1 MSDLPAVRLFGPGLS
16 DAEEFALERDRED
29 PLADFRSRFELPAA
43 GDGKP
48 RVYLVGNSLG
58 PLPRASRDAVAAVLE
73 GWGREGVDGWFTQPD
88 PWYEIDDRFLVSLGR
103 LVGAKRHEVA
113 VMNGLTVNL
122 HLLLATFYR
131 PSGARSKILIDAP
144 CFPSDRFVVETQL
157 RWHGLDPSEHLIEVG
172 PEPGSSFV
180 EEEAF
185 EQVLAE
191 RGEEIALF
199 LLGGVNFLTGQ
210 RFDLERLS
218 AATRAAGARFG
229 VDLAHGFANVPLRL
243 HDWDVDFAAW
253 CHYKYGNGGPGAPA
267 GLFVH
272 ERHLTG
278 EPLPRLGGWWGNDP
292 DTRFRMQLEP
302 DFVPR
307 GDAAGWQ
314 LSCPSALA
322 MAPLGPAF
330 EMLVEAGTDSLREK
344 SIRLTA
350 LLEWL
355 LHRWLPATD
364 SEDGWQLLTPSEPGR
379 RGAQLSLQIRRDA
392 RGVRDRMQQAG
403 VVADFREPDVV
414 RLAPAPLFNSY
425 HDVWRAARS
434 IREAMDMSHGIPGA
448 TIPGSRSALDDG

>member
-1 MSDLPAVRLFGPGLS
+1 M
-16 DAEEFALERDRED
+16 
-29 PLADFRSRFELPAA
+29 
-43 GDGKP
+43 
-48 RVYLVGNSLG
+48 
-58 PLPRASRDAVAAVLE
+58 PRAAPDLVNEVLDD
-73 GWGREGVDGWFTQPD
+73 WGRFAVEGHFRAPN
-88 PWYEIDDRFLVSLGR
+88 PWYRYQELFRGSLSR
-103 LVGAKRHEVA
+103 LAGASEEEVTL
-113 VMNGLTVNL
+113 MNGLTVNL
-122 HLLLATFYR
+122 HLLLATFFR
-131 PSGARSKILIDAP
+131 PTGGRTKILIDAP

-157 RWHGLDPSEHLIEVG
+157 RWHGLDPAEHLIEVG
-172 PEPGSSFV
+172 PDTGSNFV
-180 EEEAF
+180 AEERF
-185 EQVLAE
+185 ERVLAE
-191 RGEEIALF
+191 RGDEIALF

-218 AATRAAGARFG
+218 ATTRAAGARFG

-314 LSCPSALA
+314 LSCPSPLA
-322 MAPLGPAF
+322 MAPLAPAF
-330 EMLVEAGTDSLREK
+330 ELLVEAGVDRLREK
-344 SIRLTA
+344 SVRLTA

-355 LHRWLPATD
+355 LNRWLPD
-364 SEDGWQLLTPSEPGR
+364 PSSGNGWNLLTPAEPER
-379 RGAQLSLQIRRDA
+379 RGAQLSLRIRRGA
-392 RGVRDRMQQAG
+392 GAVRDRMQRAG

-414 RLAPAPLFNSY
+414 RMAPAPIFNSY

-434 IREAMDMSHGIPGA
+434 VRDAMEMSGGVPGA
-448 TIPGSRSALDDG
+448 TGPGSRRDSNDG

>member
-1 MSDLPAVRLFGPGLS
+1 LSDPPAVRLFGPGLN
-16 DAEEFALERDRED
+16 DTEQFALERDRED
-29 PLADFRSRFELPAA
+29 PLADFRDRFELPASA
-43 GDGKP
+43 DGNP
-48 RVYLVGNSLG
+48 LVYLVGNSLG
-58 PLPRASRDAVAAVLE
+58 PLPRASREAVATVLD
-73 GWGREGVDGWFTQPD
+73 GWSREGVDGWFTPPD
-88 PWYEIDDRFLVSLGR
+88 PWYELDDRFLEPLAE
-103 LVGAKRHEVA
+103 LVGAKPHEVA
-113 VMNGLTVNL
+113 VSNGLTVNL
-122 HLLLATFYR
+122 HLLLATFFR
-131 PSGARSKILIDAP
+131 PVGARSKILIDAP

-157 RWHGLDPSEHLIEVG
+157 RWHGLDPAEHLIEVG
-172 PEPGSSFV
+172 PQPGSSVV
-180 EEEAF
+180 EEERL
-185 EQVLAE
+185 EELLAE
-191 RGEEIALF
+191 RGAEIAIF

-210 RFDLERLS
+210 RFDLERLA
-218 AATRAAGARFG
+218 AATRASGARFG

-243 HDWDVDFAAW
+243 HEWDVDFAAW
-253 CHYKYGNGGPGAPA
+253 CHYKYGNCGPGAPA

-278 EPLPRLGGWWGNDP
+278 DPLPRLGGWWGNDP

-330 EMLVEAGTDSLREK
+330 EMLVEAGTERLREK

-355 LHRWLPATD
+355 LHRWLPAAD
-364 SEDGWQLLTPSEPGR
+364 SENGWELLTPSEPGR
-379 RGAQLSLQIRRDA
+379 RGAQLSLRIGHDA
-392 RGVRDRMQQAG
+392 KGVRSRMQQSG

-425 HDVWRAARS
+425 HDVWRAAIS
-434 IREAMDMSHGIPGA
+434 IRKAMEASC
-448 TIPGSRSALDDG
+448 DG